1 MTALMGLGA
10 AVVLMVVGVRSGRPR
25 RGGTVLHARKL
36 SFLRRYHDRS
46 LVATVVLGA
55 IALGTVPLFDGS
67 PAPLNAALLALA
79 CALLW
84 RFGLA
89 AAAQWAVALLCLFA
103 TAIALVTLPLTL
115 DAFGPGGRLL
125 AIGTFVILVAAY
137 GLGAVLGGLL
147 VGFSAQSVLTT
158 FAVVD
163 VVAFLVSPFG
173 LALAELEPVRL
184 IVHVAIAVTACFA
197 LGLLSIDF
205 IAVLAAVA
213 VTVAGFVGGTE
224 ASASRMA
231 AVAMAAVVAVLA
243 GPGVSDRAD
252 R

>member
-1 MTALMGLGA
+1 
-10 AVVLMVVGVRSGRPR
+10 
-25 RGGTVLHARKL
+25 
-36 SFLRRYHDRS
+36 
-46 LVATVVLGA
+46 
-55 IALGTVPLFDGS
+55 
-67 PAPLNAALLALA
+67 
-79 CALLW
+79 
-84 RFGLA
+84 
-89 AAAQWAVALLCLFA
+89 
-103 TAIALVTLPLTL
+103 
-115 DAFGPGGRLL
+115 
-125 AIGTFVILVAAY
+125 
-137 GLGAVLGGLL
+137 
-147 VGFSAQSVLTT
+147 
-158 FAVVD
+158 
-163 VVAFLVSPFG
+163 VSPFG

-184 IVHVAIAVTACFA
+184 IVHVAIAVTACFL